1 MRKAFVI
8 ADSKEACMKES
19 GDLII
24 SKVCKIK
31 SYCQVLNLVDIFT
44 KKSSLVFVIK
54 IYITSG
60 GSVCRNR

>member
-24 SKVCKIK
+24 SKVCKIRVLP
-31 SYCQVLNLVDIFT
+31 QVLSLTNRFT
-44 KKSSLVFVIK
+44 RNVF
-54 IYITSG
+54 
-60 GSVCRNR
+60 